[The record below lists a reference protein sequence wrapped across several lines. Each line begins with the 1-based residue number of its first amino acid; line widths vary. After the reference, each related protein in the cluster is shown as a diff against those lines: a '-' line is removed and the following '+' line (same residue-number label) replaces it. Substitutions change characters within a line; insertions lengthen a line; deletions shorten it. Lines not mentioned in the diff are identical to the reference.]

1 MTEDSTT
8 PKNLTASSRSLTW
21 KQHAACIGKQQY
33 FFDDFKA
40 TLVREAK
47 KICADC
53 PVREQCLDHAMKFQ
67 EYGVWGGL
75 TANERRVMKRRLKRM
90 MRLAK

>member
-1 MTEDSTT
+1 MTND
-8 PKNLTASSRSLTW
+8 KQMIVSRSAVAW
-21 KQHAACIGKQQY
+21 KENAACIGKQKL
-33 FFDDFKA
+33 FFDDTRA

-53 PVREQCLDHAMKFQ
+53 TVREQCLDHAMKFQ
-67 EYGVWGGL
+67 EYGVWGGM
-75 TANERRVMKRRLKRM
+75 TANERRVLKRRLKKM